1 MKRIG
6 RGIYRQWGLRTQLRV
21 GVAESRDGQGCAGRG
36 MEGHGGAGRGR
47 ERGAVMTGRGAQ
59 AEGIPLTRR
68 LIIIS
73 LIF

>member
-47 ERGAVMTGRGAQ
+47 E
-59 AEGIPLTRR
+59 
-68 LIIIS
+68 
-73 LIF
+73 